1 MFYSYSATPLLLCV
15 LMQFRSPIME
25 GLALGKPCIAFD
37 VGERCRA
44 ARQLR
49 YARAPEDTDR
59 FADAVRRT
67 YQHGV
72 GSLATQ
78 QARRQRYVQNF
89 TPDAFGR
96 HFAKAVAWWDARHK
110 AS

>member
-1 MFYSYSATPLLLCV
+1 MLASVAELLGNCGTLV
-15 LMQFRSPIME
+15 P
-25 GLALGKPCIAFD
+25 
-37 VGERCRA
+37 
-44 ARQLR
+44 
-49 YARAPEDTDR
+49 PEDTDR

-78 QARRQRYVQNF
+78 QARRQCYVQNF